1 MTHKYVLPVIHVV
14 SKKQAYTNVSI
25 AQDCDAD
32 GVFLISH
39 GMMGS
44 DDLIQLALNVKQDF
58 APIWMG
64 VNCLG
69 LDAKES
75 AQVMPADIDAIWTD
89 NAHIDEKA
97 EAQPYAEEVQAI
109 FKHRL
114 PHTLYFGGVAFKYQR
129 PVVDLETAVRRA
141 APLMDVVCTSGPG
154 TGYAADTDKIKR
166 MAGVAPL
173 AIASGIIPE
182 NVTAYLPYVDYFL
195 VATGISDNFTDI
207 NPDKLRRLVGN
218 VKEWQ
223 TKQ

>member
-1 MTHKYVLPVIHVV
+1 MTKKCVLPVIHVV
-14 SKKQAYTNVSI
+14 SKKQAYKNVKI
-25 AQDCDAD
+25 AKECGTD

-44 DDLIQLALNVKQDF
+44 DELIKLAIDVKQDF
-58 APIWMG
+58 APIWVG

-75 AQVMPADIDAIWTD
+75 AQAMPADIDAIWTD
-89 NAHIDEKA
+89 NAQIDEKA
-97 EAQPYAEEVQAI
+97 EAQPYAEEVQGI
-109 FKHRL
+109 FKQRL
-114 PHTLYFGGVAFKYQR
+114 PRTLYFGGVAFKYQK
-129 PVVDLETAVRRA
+129 PVTDLEAAVRKA

-154 TGYAADTDKIKR
+154 TGYAADTEKIKR

-173 AIASGIIPE
+173 AIASGITPE

-218 VKEWQ
+218 VKVWQ